1 MTEFLIKRIYD
12 EPEKA
17 DGLRV
22 LVDRLWPR
30 GLKKEDAAIDE
41 WFKEAAPTV
50 ALRKWFDHDPKKW
63 DRFKKSYLS
72 ELEEN
77 KAIANF
83 LDRAESSARV
93 TLLYAAK
100 DKEHNHALVLQGFLK
115 EIAK

>member
-1 MTEFLIKRIYD
+1 MTQFLIKRIYD

-17 DGLRV
+17 DGLRI

-30 GLKKEDAAIDE
+30 GLKKEAASIDE
-41 WFKEAAPTV
+41 WFKEAAPSV
-50 ALRKWFDHDPKKW
+50 ALRQWFDHDPKKW
-63 DRFKKSYLS
+63 DRFKKSYIS

-83 LDRAESSARV
+83 LDRVETSPTV

-115 EIAK
+115 ERTK